1 MFGISRTPLG
11 LARLAAT
18 STPRSVLLSQMRGMA
33 SRTLFIGNLSW
44 TVRTDDL
51 AALFSP
57 FGEIKSI
64 RVMTDRETGRSRG
77 FGFVEMEEEESRKAE
92 KELDGTDFRGREL
105 RVNEA
110 EQRPPRQT
118 SFGSRPDRS
127 GASEEF

>member
-18 STPRSVLLSQMRGMA
+18 TTPRSVLLSQVRGMA
-33 SRTLFIGNLSW
+33 SKTLFVGNLSW
-44 TVRTDDL
+44 TARTDDL

-57 FGEIKSI
+57 FGEVKSI
-64 RVMTDRETGRSRG
+64 RIMTDRETGRSRG
-77 FGFVEMEEEESRKAE
+77 FGFVEMEEEAALKAAN
-92 KELDGTDFRGREL
+92 ELNGTDFRGRDL

-110 EQRPPRQT
+110 EQRQPRQT
-118 SFGSRPDRS
+118 AFGSRPDRS